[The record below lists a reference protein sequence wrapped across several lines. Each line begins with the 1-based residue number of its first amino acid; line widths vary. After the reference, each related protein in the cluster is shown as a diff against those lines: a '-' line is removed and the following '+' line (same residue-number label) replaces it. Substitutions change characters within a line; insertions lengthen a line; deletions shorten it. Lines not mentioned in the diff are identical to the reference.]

1 MMLTV
6 PQQLQMMLL
15 VPQLQMMLLLMVP
28 LTTMPWHSPSWV
40 PSSQSSPPATPILL
54 LGAPNR

>member
-15 VPQLQMMLLLMVP
+15 VPQLQMMLLLMG
-28 LTTMPWHSPSWV
+28 
-40 PSSQSSPPATPILL
+40 PP
-54 LGAPNR
+54 